1 MGLHPE
7 KAVEDRTSQGRQH
20 RPRPWWFVNQGRC
33 LPHRGPPAGRGENS
47 RKQRHHRDHRPHW
60 RNRAPHADD
69 DTGPASGQGLNDS
82 DRIEW
87 IDPAIA
93 KDGKPSGGRR
103 HLGPARTH
111 VNHLR
116 EGAEARIVWANW
128 IEIDH
133 EGGLRSGGRQSQR
146 RHHGQHRVNFGP
158 NPDYHLANLRSVRA
172 ISYLLPGRWTHGIT
186 GGFRRIP
193 GEMSAAAFFDLD
205 KTIIAKS
212 STLAFSRPLFR
223 AGLLNRSALAK
234 AGIAQAYYQLFGADH
249 DQLERIREELSGLI
263 KGWDR
268 REIERLV
275 AETVD
280 EVVTP
285 LVYEEALALIDEHQ
299 RSGRKVVVISSS
311 PVEIVKP
318 LCNYLGIDNVIGTR
332 PELDDEGRYT
342 GNIDFYAYGPGKVEA
357 MMELAELEGISLA
370 DSFAYSDSATD
381 LPMLEAVGH
390 PVVVNPDKE
399 LREVAVKR
407 DWQILEFRRPVTLRA
422 RLAAIPKPVPM
433 ISGAAVATGVAAALT
448 VWALKSRRARG

>member
-1 MGLHPE
+1 MGLQPE
-7 KAVEDRTSQGRQH
+7 KAVEERTSQRRKH
-20 RPRPWWFVNQGRC
+20 RPRPWRLPIESRGLPYRC
-33 LPHRGPPAGRGENS
+33 PPAGRGENS
-47 RKQRHHRDHRPHW
+47 GEQRHHRNHRPH
-60 RNRAPHADD
+60 RRKRALNADD
-69 DTGPASGQGLNDS
+69 DAGPGVGQSLDDG
-82 DRIEW
+82 DRLDG

-93 KDGKPSGGRR
+93 KYGKAPRGRR
-103 HLGPARTH
+103 QLGPARTS
-111 VNHLR
+111 VDHLCQR
-116 EGAEARIVWANW
+116 PGARIVRTTW

-133 EGGLRSGGRQSQR
+133 ECGLRSSGRQSQR
-146 RHHGQHRVNFGP
+146 RHHRQNRVHFGP
-158 NPDYHLANLRSVRA
+158 NPDYHPVNVRGDEA
-172 ISYLLPGRWTHGIT
+172 DSYLLPGRWTHGIT
-186 GGFRRIP
+186 GGFRTIP

-318 LCNYLGIDNVIGTR
+318 LCTYLGIDNVIGTR

-357 MMELAELEGISLA
+357 MMELAGSEGISLT

-390 PVVVNPDKE
+390 PVAVNPDRE
-399 LREVAVKR
+399 LREVALQR
-407 DWQILEFRRPVTLRA
+407 DWQVLEFRRPVTLRA
-422 RLAAIPKPVPM
+422 RLASIPKPVPM